1 MKKRKT
7 RAQRSRSFRCPHCGA
22 AMILRP
28 ASEIYHDAKS
38 DRKLYVC
45 HNYPACN
52 TYVAAHPNTDKPM
65 GVPANGNLRNLRIQA
80 HRKFDLI
87 WKNGIMTR
95 EEAYRWFADGSR
107 VLAASSVT
115 SQHYWKS
122 CMSINRGD
130 IFYVNPSETVGS
142 EQRSG
147 RPAIIVSNPLCNE
160 HSPVVEVVYLTCQ
173 YKKPMPTHVRIESAG
188 KRSTALCEQIS
199 SVDVSRLGD
208 FKGHL
213 TDREMAQVDVALMAS
228 LDLHPIPRQAK
239 VRPVV
244 PDVDDAALALI
255 ALRFLEGFLQK
266 RCGVT
271 VQDRLS
277 IDLLGQKND

>member
-65 GVPANGNLRNLRIQA
+65 GVPANGDLRNLRIQA

-95 EEAYRWFADGSR
+95 EEAYRWFADSFGLTVSGQR
-107 VLAASSVT
+107 VYIDKGKFLSWLDAQT
-115 SQHYWKS
+115 QMEKRDHYGW
-122 CMSINRGD
+122 
-130 IFYVNPSETVGS
+130 
-142 EQRSG
+142 
-147 RPAIIVSNPLCNE
+147 
-160 HSPVVEVVYLTCQ
+160 
-173 YKKPMPTHVRIESAG
+173 
-188 KRSTALCEQIS
+188 
-199 SVDVSRLGD
+199 
-208 FKGHL
+208 
-213 TDREMAQVDVALMAS
+213 
-228 LDLHPIPRQAK
+228 
-239 VRPVV
+239 
-244 PDVDDAALALI
+244 
-255 ALRFLEGFLQK
+255 
-266 RCGVT
+266 
-271 VQDRLS
+271 
-277 IDLLGQKND
+277 

>member
-95 EEAYRWFADGSR
+95 EEAYRWFADSFGLSLR
-107 VLAASSVT
+107 DA
-115 SQHYWKS
+115 HIGM
-122 CMSINRGD
+122 C
-130 IFYVNPSETVGS
+130 SEYRCR
-142 EQRSG
+142 ELIR
-147 RPAIIVSNPLCNE
+147 LCNE
-160 HSPVVEVVYLTCQ
+160 VLARNNCVAC
-173 YKKPMPTHVRIESAG
+173 SAA
-188 KRSTALCEQIS
+188 TL
-199 SVDVSRLGD
+199 L
-208 FKGHL
+208 
-213 TDREMAQVDVALMAS
+213 
-228 LDLHPIPRQAK
+228 P
-239 VRPVV
+239 
-244 PDVDDAALALI
+244 
-255 ALRFLEGFLQK
+255 LRC
-266 RCGVT
+266 RCGNSKER
-271 VQDRLS
+271 RLQERFARS
-277 IDLLGQKND
+277 AIRHR

>member
-80 HRKFDLI
+80 HRKFDL
-87 WKNGIMTR
+87 
-95 EEAYRWFADGSR
+95 
-107 VLAASSVT
+107 
-115 SQHYWKS
+115 
-122 CMSINRGD
+122 
-130 IFYVNPSETVGS
+130 
-142 EQRSG
+142 
-147 RPAIIVSNPLCNE
+147 
-160 HSPVVEVVYLTCQ
+160 
-173 YKKPMPTHVRIESAG
+173 MPTYVRIESAG

>member
-1 MKKRKT
+1 MNSSRTQKKEMTILKKRKT

-95 EEAYRWFADGSR
+95 EEAYRWFADSFGLSLR
-107 VLAASSVT
+107 DA
-115 SQHYWKS
+115 HIGM
-122 CMSINRGD
+122 C
-130 IFYVNPSETVGS
+130 SEYRCR
-142 EQRSG
+142 ELIR
-147 RPAIIVSNPLCNE
+147 LCNE
-160 HSPVVEVVYLTCQ
+160 VLARNNC
-173 YKKPMPTHVRIESAG
+173 
-188 KRSTALCEQIS
+188 
-199 SVDVSRLGD
+199 
-208 FKGHL
+208 
-213 TDREMAQVDVALMAS
+213 VA
-228 LDLHPIPRQAK
+228 
-239 VRPVV
+239 
-244 PDVDDAALALI
+244 
-255 ALRFLEGFLQK
+255 
-266 RCGVT
+266 
-271 VQDRLS
+271 
-277 IDLLGQKND
+277 

>member
-87 WKNGIMTR
+87 
-95 EEAYRWFADGSR
+95 Y
-107 VLAASSVT
+107 
-115 SQHYWKS
+115 
-122 CMSINRGD
+122 GD
-130 IFYVNPSETVGS
+130 IFLYGNWSKERDDPFKSRARVYVLKTLKQDKESYLAVGMLVNLICYY
-142 EQRSG
+142 
-147 RPAIIVSNPLCNE
+147 ANE
-160 HSPVVEVVYLTCQ
+160 FVA
-173 YKKPMPTHVRIESAG
+173 TH
-188 KRSTALCEQIS
+188 L
-199 SVDVSRLGD
+199 
-208 FKGHL
+208 
-213 TDREMAQVDVALMAS
+213 DRFD
-228 LDLHPIPRQAK
+228 
-239 VRPVV
+239 
-244 PDVDDAALALI
+244 
-255 ALRFLEGFLQK
+255 
-266 RCGVT
+266 
-271 VQDRLS
+271 
-277 IDLLGQKND
+277 